1 MELTLRPR
9 KKISSILNHLVSKW
23 GSSSAALG
31 EPVLFPYRIQD
42 TVSTNRRWT
51 LNDDETS
58 AGDVYAAIGNPEVFR
73 LRYKLIHFSCSKG
86 CVIQAEI
93 GIL

>member
-9 KKISSILNHLVSKW
+9 KKISSVLKHLVSKW

-42 TVSTNRRWT
+42 SVSTNRRWT

-58 AGDVYAAIGNPEVFR
+58 AGDVYAAIGSPEVFR
-73 LRYKLIHFSCSKG
+73 LRYKSYSFLLLKG
-86 CVIQAEI
+86 LCKSSQK
-93 GIL
+93 